1 MKAFKLLPLV
11 LAVALAAC
19 GEKTAPAET
28 PALAAEAAVVAAAP
42 AAEAAAAPAPVA
54 EAAPAAAAPAA
65 GDLALGEKVYGT
77 TCLACHGAGV
87 LGAPKTG
94 DKAGWTARVAK
105 GAAALHKT
113 AVDGVNMMPPRGGN
127 PSLSDAEV
135 TAAVDFML
143 SKLN

>member
-1 MKAFKLLPLV
+1 MKAYKFLPLV

-28 PALAAEAAVVAAAP
+28 AAPAAEVAAPAAAP
-42 AAEAAAAPAPVA
+42 AAEAPAAAPAAV
-54 EAAPAAAAPAA
+54 AAAAPAA
-65 GDLALGEKVYGT
+65 GDLALGEKVYSA

-94 DKAGWTARVAK
+94 DKAGWEARVAK

-113 AVDGVNMMPPRGGN
+113 AIDGVNMMPPRGGN
-127 PSLSDAEV
+127 PSLTDADV

>member
-1 MKAFKLLPLV
+1 MNAYKFLPLV

-28 PALAAEAAVVAAAP
+28 AAPAAEVAAPAAAP
-42 AAEAAAAPAPVA
+42 AAEAPAAAPAP
-54 EAAPAAAAPAA
+54 AAVAAPAA
-65 GDLALGEKVYGT
+65 GDLALGEKVYSA

-94 DKAGWTARVAK
+94 DKAGWAARVAK

-113 AVDGVNMMPPRGGN
+113 AIDGVNMMPPRGGN
-127 PSLSDAEV
+127 PSLTDADV